1 MYREKG
7 ELTNALILEFAE
19 TAVAIR
25 MNEIGEANWP
35 VVVSQSTYLLTELLT
50 LYIYIYI
57 FISIRFCFLLV
68 LNELNS
74 RTENGEAERK
84 GKSFMV

>member
-50 LYIYIYI
+50 LYIYI